1 MDGVLKERGLERKDL
16 DIKCPRDI
24 RDSIADEII
33 VDGYHV
39 GRTLNVSDTRLNSI
53 RRNTSFTEPKDKAVA
68 YLDAWAEEHGSGATC
83 LKLAE
88 ALEAHIKTSTLEC
101 LCEKVLK
108 VKRESAAS
116 GPSSGSLGVS
126 AHQPQRRNE
135 WQDSGKT
142 EEY

>member
-101 LCEKVLK
+101 LCEKVK
-108 VKRESAAS
+108 VHMKRESAAS
-116 GPSSGSLGVS
+116 GSASSSSVAVS
-126 AHQPQRRNE
+126 HQRRRSQ
-135 WQDSGKT
+135 WQQKGKI
-142 EEY
+142 E